1 MSSFT
6 NKIAIFSTLKPPRT
20 FSLHSFLPKTF
31 SRDQSF
37 LASGC
42 RSPATSCRKG
52 HSLKPTT
59 LCILPESV
67 LT

>member
-1 MSSFT
+1 LR
-6 NKIAIFSTLKPPRT
+6 IT

-42 RSPATSCRKG
+42 RSSATSCRKG
-52 HSLKPTT
+52 HPLKPMS
-59 LCILPESV
+59 LGILPHV
-67 LT
+67 